1 MFLFMFSGVALAQQA
16 AYRLPKFPPKYK
28 LRTRDIGPKP
38 GTAVTVSSP
47 RTERFRRVYTSPAG
61 LRLLVRVN
69 CGASVTSDDLI
80 KRAQEVSPASGG
92 PVQIDWSPIRGDKVS
107 FWVVTSL
114 ARRVVD
120 VNLVA
125 KDGKYQIKDKNTQ
138 EKLFWQVERLTFAEG
153 KNCIEEKNLSNK
165 DISVAVINALNQ
177 HTIKYFRK
185 NPYSE

>member
-1 MFLFMFSGVALAQQA
+1 M
-16 AYRLPKFPPKYK
+16 
-28 LRTRDIGPKP
+28 
-38 GTAVTVSSP
+38 
-47 RTERFRRVYTSPAG
+47 
-61 LRLLVRVN
+61 
-69 CGASVTSDDLI
+69 
-80 KRAQEVSPASGG
+80 
-92 PVQIDWSPIRGDKVS
+92 QIDWSPIRGDKVS